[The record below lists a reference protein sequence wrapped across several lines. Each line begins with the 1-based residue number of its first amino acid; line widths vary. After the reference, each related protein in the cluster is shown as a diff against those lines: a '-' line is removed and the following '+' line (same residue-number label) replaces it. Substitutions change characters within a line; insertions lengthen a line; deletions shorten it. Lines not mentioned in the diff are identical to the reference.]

1 MPWVRAHAA
10 AAFPLINSRAHGS
23 SHADVSSDVAGEDA
37 PDDAVVT
44 ASLQV
49 DPVGGGYYVR
59 GSCEVVPPPRRA
71 CACCGAAHDSP
82 LEAFFQV
89 WRVLNKSAS
98 NE

>member
-1 MPWVRAHAA
+1 M
-10 AAFPLINSRAHGS
+10 
-23 SHADVSSDVAGEDA
+23 AGDDA

-82 LEAFFQV
+82 LEALFEV

-98 NE
+98 SE